1 MITLDGRQVSWQ
13 PDMDVEK
20 LLQDHVD
27 RPELYA
33 VIRLNGKL
41 VSRPV
46 FKETT
51 VPDNAE
57 VVLIP
62 MIAGG

>member
-1 MITLDGRQVSWQ
+1 MITVDGKKFPWHRGMNIDQLLEY
-13 PDMDVEK
+13 VEK
-20 LLQDHVD
+20 
-27 RPELYA
+27 PEQYA
-33 VIRLNGKL
+33 VLRLNGKL

-46 FKETT
+46 FKRTE
-51 VPDNAE
+51 VPDDAR

>member
-1 MITLDGRQVSWQ
+1 MITIDGKQYPWH
-13 PDMDVEK
+13 PDMAVEQ
-20 LLQDHVD
+20 LLAYIDK
-27 RPELYA
+27 PEQYA

-46 FKETT
+46 FKDTQ
-51 VPDNAE
+51 VPDDAE

>member
-1 MITLDGRQVSWQ
+1 MITIDGKQVAWQ
-13 PDMDVEK
+13 PGMDVEQMLAYVEK
-20 LLQDHVD
+20 
-27 RPELYA
+27 PEQYA
-33 VIRLNGKL
+33 VIRLNDKL

-46 FKETT
+46 FKDTQ

>member
-1 MITLDGRQVSWQ
+1 MITMDGKQYPWH
-13 PDMDVEK
+13 PGMDVEQ
-20 LLQDHVD
+20 LLVFVE
-27 RPELYA
+27 RPEQYA
-33 VIRLNGKL
+33 VIRMNGKL

-46 FKETT
+46 FKDTP

>member
-1 MITLDGRQVSWQ
+1 MITLDGKQVPWR
-13 PDMDVEK
+13 PDMSVAQLLAYVEK
-20 LLQDHVD
+20 
-27 RPELYA
+27 PEQVA

-46 FKETT
+46 FEATA

>member
-1 MITLDGRQVSWQ
+1 MITLDGKQVPWH

-20 LLQDHVD
+20 LLAYVD
-27 RPELYA
+27 KPEQYA
-33 VIRLNGKL
+33 VVRLNGKL

-46 FKETT
+46 FKTT
-51 VPDNAE
+51 PVPDNAE

>member
-1 MITLDGRQVSWQ
+1 MITVDGKKLAWEPEMTVAKLLEQ
-13 PDMDVEK
+13 VEK
-20 LLQDHVD
+20 
-27 RPELYA
+27 PEQYA

-41 VSRPV
+41 VSRPN
-46 FKETT
+46 FKGTP
-51 VPDNAE
+51 VPAGAE

>member
-1 MITLDGRQVSWQ
+1 MITIDGKQYAWH
-13 PDMDVEK
+13 PDMDVDQLLTYVEK
-20 LLQDHVD
+20 
-27 RPELYA
+27 PEQYA
-33 VIRLNGKL
+33 VIRMNGKL

-46 FKETT
+46 FKITP

>member
-1 MITLDGRQVSWQ
+1 MITVDGKKFPWRQGL
-13 PDMDVEK
+13 DVEQ
-20 LLQDHVD
+20 LLEYVEK
-27 RPELYA
+27 PEQYA

-46 FKETT
+46 FKKTL

>member
-1 MITLDGRQVSWQ
+1 MITIDGKEYPWRAG
-13 PDMDVEK
+13 MDVEQ
-20 LLQDHVD
+20 LLHYVEK
-27 RPELYA
+27 PEQYA

-41 VSRPV
+41 VSRPA
-46 FKETT
+46 FKATE
-51 VPDNAE
+51 VPDRAE

>member
-1 MITLDGRQVSWQ
+1 MITVDGKKFPWHQGMGVEQ
-13 PDMDVEK
+13 LLEYVEK
-20 LLQDHVD
+20 
-27 RPELYA
+27 PEQYA

-46 FKETT
+46 FKNTP

>member
-1 MITLDGRQVSWQ
+1 MITMDGEQYPWH
-13 PDMDVEK
+13 PDMDVEQ
-20 LLQDHVD
+20 LLVFVEK
-27 RPELYA
+27 PEQYA

-46 FKETT
+46 FKNTP

>member
-1 MITLDGRQVSWQ
+1 MITMDGKKYPWRRG
-13 PDMDVEK
+13 MNVEK
-20 LLQDHVD
+20 LLEYIEK
-27 RPELYA
+27 PEQYA

-46 FKETT
+46 FKTT
-51 VPDNAE
+51 SVPDNAE

>member
-1 MITLDGRQVSWQ
+1 MITMDGKQYAWH
-13 PDMDVEK
+13 PDMDVAQLLLAHVEK
-20 LLQDHVD
+20 
-27 RPELYA
+27 PEQYA
-33 VIRLNGKL
+33 VIRLNDKL

-46 FKETT
+46 FKETQ

>member
-1 MITLDGRQVSWQ
+1 MITLDGKPYPWR
-13 PDMDVEK
+13 PDMDVEQ
-20 LLQDHVD
+20 LLALVEK
-27 RPELYA
+27 PEQYA
-33 VIRLNGKL
+33 VVRLNGKP
-41 VSRPV
+41 VSRPN
-46 FKETT
+46 FKKTP